1 MPWKYLRILR
11 RCTCVTPDLAGRGK
25 MNMVQRFFGT
35 AAFFLQRDTAVEKLP
50 LRHLRFICYLPDRE
64 DPAEW
69 ICCPNR
75 R

>member
-35 AAFFLQRDTAVEKLP
+35 AAFLFVSGNAKNTPADNSIRRCKIMNLGTVG
-50 LRHLRFICYLPDRE
+50 HYLPK
-64 DPAEW
+64 
-69 ICCPNR
+69 IIL
-75 R
+75 